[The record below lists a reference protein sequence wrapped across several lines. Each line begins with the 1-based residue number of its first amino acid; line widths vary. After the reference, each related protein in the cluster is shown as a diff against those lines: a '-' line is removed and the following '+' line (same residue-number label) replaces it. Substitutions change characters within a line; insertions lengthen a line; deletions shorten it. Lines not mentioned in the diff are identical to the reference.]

1 MFNSTFFR
9 LHLLA
14 FALLFTIFIV
24 PINLYSQGTSYTY
37 SPSGDV
43 CKGNVIY
50 MRARNLNNTA
60 RTIGFRVY
68 KATTATS
75 CTNTQFAGSGTIQI
89 REGSKTGTIVASQS
103 YSVGASYVDL
113 TVNLSFTSGTKYYYA
128 KVVDSNNDYWDGP
141 VGVTAITLSNPTLIY
156 PNHNYVFPTVPSS
169 ITYQWNRNNA
179 TSVSTYVLKVRE
191 LVNGVSSDIVYESN
205 VGDVSSYTLNANN
218 YMNGGIQA
226 GKSYRWVVYP
236 AGRDD
241 LAAQYFDFRVASSNQ
256 TPVLSNGSVSPNNG
270 RVGDM
275 FTFSVTYN
283 DADGDLP
290 VTAKVWYSSNSSYSE
305 GQFLAMNLSA
315 GTGANGTYK
324 ASTVISTSGTKYYKF
339 DFHDGTSQALKIES
353 TFEVTQTFKLGF
365 PLAGLKPSNATINS
379 VFDHSMSKPYTADE
393 KVVAYTGEIGDHS
406 RGTPVIIGG
415 KYLYGYGNKDGISFA
430 INGSY
435 AGGGDSR
442 HLYYDGHPGIDFRAN
457 YIPCYAVESGII
469 AYGSDAQ
476 NTLIIDH
483 GNGYKSYYLHLSARE
498 VTAGKFVTKG
508 ERICT
513 TGEKGAEG
521 QPHLHYEL
529 QHNGIPVDPY
539 GWQGNYPD
547 PYTQAQ
553 NIYLWDEH
561 IGANTNPIV
570 SSVSVTPNPVLLGKT
585 VEIRAHY
592 FDADGHKPSLMRVH
606 FTYGDWSEGLYKD
619 MVLVSGLEHNGV
631 YSSLVDSFYKSGEVK
646 FKFEA
651 LDGKG
656 GKADVLES
664 AFMVNTNP
672 IVSSVSVTP
681 NPVSLGKTVE
691 IRAHYFDADGHKPSL
706 MRVHYTYGD
715 WSEGLYKDMVLVS
728 GLEYNG
734 VFSVLV
740 DGFDNIGEVKLKFE
754 ALDGMGGKADVVESA
769 LMVLPAESIISGT
782 IADFDGKTL
791 NGVKLLLSGCKIEE
805 FITLDDGKYRFE
817 NIPKDIACTVTP
829 KKSGYSFTPPSRS
842 ISSVVKNLA
851 WDFIGAKTSFSWS
864 GKIVTKDNYPLK
876 DVLLTL
882 SGCSFETFKS
892 LSDGSYRFEGIPI
905 NESIACVVTPSLYG
919 FIFNPPLYSVTGS
932 NADEVEKNFIASHI
946 VSISVI
952 PSNQDVSAGG
962 GASTFVVNMTNST
975 NTPTCTTNA
984 TWLTVTTCSTTQIVT
999 QAAANTGALRS
1010 ATVTVTLSGATGSPA
1025 TITVTQAAVEATPTL
1040 SVTPAQQTVVAGG
1053 GASTFVVS
1061 VTNSTNTPTCTAN
1074 ATWLTVTTCSTTQI
1088 VTQAAANTGAL
1099 RSGTVTVTLSG
1110 ATGSPATITVTQAA
1124 GTTSNTASLVI
1135 GNASAR
1141 VGQAVNVPVS
1151 VSKFANVGAITL
1163 KAAFDPAVLTFSS
1176 VTNAPTGVTFTAN
1189 AVNGVLTLIWFDA
1202 TGGSNPINIENG
1214 KLCDL
1219 VFTYNGGTGNVSVN
1233 ASQSEIADKEGN
1245 KMDVGYTA
1253 GQVTLS
1259 KASVAGKTLYAST
1272 AATPLGGMSVSLT
1285 PTGATALNAVSGTD
1299 GGFRFENLPDGAA
1312 SLKATKTGGWN
1323 SAANGTDAFQASRLA
1338 AGLGTFSALQNLAAD
1353 VNNSGSV
1360 NGTDAFL
1367 IARRAAGTISSFT
1380 RGDWVCEEKSLMIA
1394 SNDQTADVKCLA
1406 VGDVNMSYVPTG
1418 NSVMALSKTTVARSL
1433 TLLPTINIGKGVSG
1447 IALPVM
1453 VNEFTGIGAI
1463 TLKIAFDSSLMSFGK
1478 VSNAPAGVT
1487 FTANAA
1493 NGVLTLIWF
1502 DATGGSNPI
1511 NIANGKLLDIEFT
1524 LSGASNSGQTTHF
1537 TINQAASEVA
1547 DTNGDPVSVSYE
1559 NGVAILTKIQEEEVP
1574 NEFLLRGNYPNPFN
1588 PTTNVVFDLHQASN
1602 VTVEVHDLTGRKIWS
1617 SDARMMTAGKGHQ
1630 IRIDAGDWASGIY
1643 LVTLTAQGDK
1653 QTWVQRGKMVFQK

>member
-1 MFNSTFFR
+1 MCRAKLFN
-9 LHLLA
+9 
-14 FALLFTIFIV
+14 LLFLLFSLLFIIFAA
-24 PINLYSQGTSYTY
+24 PSNLYGQGTSYTY

-89 REGSKTGTIVASQS
+89 REGSKTGTVVASQS
-103 YSVGASYVDL
+103 YSIGASYVDL

-156 PNHNYVFPTVPSS
+156 PNHNYAFTTVPSS

-205 VGDVSSYTLNANN
+205 VGDVSSYTLNASS

-270 RVGDM
+270 RAGDI
-275 FTFSVTYN
+275 FTFSVAYS

-290 VTAKVWYSSNSSYSE
+290 ITAKVWYSTDNVYSE
-305 GQFLAMNLSA
+305 GKFLTMDLVS
-315 GTGANGTYK
+315 GSKANGTYK
-324 ASTVISTSGTKYYKF
+324 ASTAIFTSGTMYYKF

-365 PLAGLKPSNATINS
+365 PLAGSKPSNATINS
-379 VFDHSMSKPYTADE
+379 VFDHSMYNPYTADN
-393 KVVAYTGEIGDHS
+393 KVIAYTGEIGDRS
-406 RGTPVIIGG
+406 RGSAVIIGG
-415 KYLYGYGNKDGISFA
+415 NYLYGYGNKDGISFA

-435 AGGGDSR
+435 AGGGDSK

-469 AYGSDAQ
+469 AYGSDAY

-508 ERICT
+508 ERICM

-529 QHNGIPVDPY
+529 QRNGIPVDPY

-547 PYTQAQ
+547 PYTRAQ
-553 NIYLWDEH
+553 NIYLWDEY

-570 SSVSVTPNPVLLGKT
+570 SSVSVTPNPVSLGEK
-585 VEIRAHY
+585 VEISAHY
-592 FDADGHKPSLMRVH
+592 FDADGNKPSLMRVH

-656 GKADVLES
+656 GKADVITGS
-664 AFMVNTNP
+664 F
-672 IVSSVSVTP
+672 
-681 NPVSLGKTVE
+681 TVQ
-691 IRAHYFDADGHKPSL
+691 S
-706 MRVHYTYGD
+706 
-715 WSEGLYKDMVLVS
+715 
-728 GLEYNG
+728 
-734 VFSVLV
+734 
-740 DGFDNIGEVKLKFE
+740 
-754 ALDGMGGKADVVESA
+754 
-769 LMVLPAESIISGT
+769 AESVISGMIT
-782 IADFDGKTL
+782 DSGGNAL
-791 NGVKLLLSGCKIEE
+791 NGVEMLLSGCKKEE
-805 FITLDDGKYRFE
+805 FITLNDGKYRFE
-817 NIPKDIACTVTP
+817 NIPKGIACTVTP

-842 ISSVVKNLA
+842 ISSVVKNLV
-851 WDFIGAKTSFSWS
+851 WDFVGAKTSFSWS
-864 GKIVTKDNYPLK
+864 GKIITKDNYPLK
-876 DVLLTL
+876 DVSLTL

-905 NESIACVVTPSLYG
+905 NESIACVVTPSLNGY
-919 FIFNPPLYSVTGS
+919 IFNPPLYSVTGS
-932 NADEVEKNFIASHI
+932 NADEVEKNFIASHV

-962 GASTFVVNMTNST
+962 GASTFVVSITNST
-975 NTPTCTTNA
+975 STPTCSSNA
-984 TWLTVTTCSTTQIVT
+984 TWLTITTCSATQV
-999 QAAANTGALRS
+999 
-1010 ATVTVTLSGATGSPA
+1010 
-1025 TITVTQAAVEATPTL
+1025 
-1040 SVTPAQQTVVAGG
+1040 
-1053 GASTFVVS
+1053 
-1061 VTNSTNTPTCTAN
+1061 
-1074 ATWLTVTTCSTTQI
+1074 

-1099 RSGTVTVTLSG
+1099 RSGAVTVTLEGATSSPTTITVTQAAVLANPTLSVTPAQQTVASGGGASTFVVNITNSANTPTCTSNATWLTITTCSATQVVTQAAANTGALRSGAVTVTLTG
-1110 ATGSPATITVTQAA
+1110 ATGSPTTITVEQAA

-1135 GNASAR
+1135 GNANAR
-1141 VGQAVNVPVS
+1141 VGQPVNVPVA

-1163 KAAFDPAVLTFSS
+1163 KVGFDPAVLAFSS

-1189 AVNGVLTLIWFDA
+1189 AVNGVLTLIWFDG
-1202 TGGSNPINIENG
+1202 TGGNSPINIENG

-1219 VFTYNGGTGNVSVN
+1219 VFTYNGGTGNISVD

-1259 KASVAGKTLYAST
+1259 KASVAGKTLYANA
-1272 AATPLGGMSVSLT
+1272 AATPLVGMSVSLT

-1299 GGFRFENLPDGAA
+1299 GGFRFENLPDGGA

-1323 SAANGTDAFQASRLA
+1323 GAANGTDAFQASRLA

-1380 RGDWVCEEKSLMIA
+1380 RGDWVCEEKSLTIA
-1394 SNDQTADVKCLA
+1394 SNDQTVDVKCLA
-1406 VGDVNMSYVPTG
+1406 VGDVNMSFVPTD
-1418 NSVMALSKTTVARSL
+1418 NPSSVLSKTTVARSL
-1433 TLLPTINIGKGVSG
+1433 TLMPTINVGKGAGG
-1447 IALPVM
+1447 ILLPVV
-1453 VNEFTGIGAI
+1453 VNEFTGVGAI
-1463 TLKIAFDSSLMSFGK
+1463 TLKIAFDSSLMSFSK
-1478 VSNAPAGVT
+1478 VSNAPVGVT

-1559 NGVAILTKIQEEEVP
+1559 NGVAILTKIQEEEIP
-1574 NEFLLRGNYPNPFN
+1574 TEFLLRGNYPNPFN

-1602 VTVEVHDLTGRKIWS
+1602 VTVEVHDLTGRKVWG
-1617 SDARMMTAGKGHQ
+1617 SDTRLMAAGKGLQ
-1630 IRIDAGDWASGIY
+1630 VRVEAGNWASGLY
-1643 LVTLTAQGDK
+1643 LVTLTAQAEK